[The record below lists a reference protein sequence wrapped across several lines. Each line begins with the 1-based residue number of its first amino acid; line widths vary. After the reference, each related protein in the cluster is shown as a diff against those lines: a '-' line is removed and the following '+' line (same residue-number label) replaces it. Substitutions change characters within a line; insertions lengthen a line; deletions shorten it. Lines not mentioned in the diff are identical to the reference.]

1 MIPPYIE
8 IDTLERILKE
18 AIAEDIGD
26 GDHST
31 NAIFP
36 PGKSGKAR
44 LIVKEEGIIAG
55 LYVAEMVFRI
65 FDEHSNLLFFRK
77 DGDAV
82 EKGSTVFEVESSI
95 RTILSAERL
104 VLNILQRMSGIA
116 TSTSRLVRKIGKN
129 RAKLLDT
136 RKTTPNLRMLE
147 KWAVKLGGAENHRMG
162 LYDMIM
168 LKDNHIDFAGGIRP
182 AILAAR
188 KYLAE
193 SGRSMKI
200 EIETRNL
207 DEVGEVLGTGGVDI
221 IMLDNMTIREMEDS
235 VRMIGGKYLTEASGN
250 ITEENIEKIAATGV
264 NFISS
269 GAITHSVKSLDMS
282 LKTIT

>member
-1 MIPPYIE
+1 VIPPYIE
-8 IDTLERILKE
+8 IDHLERLLKE

-36 PGKSGKAR
+36 PGKRGKAR

-65 FDEHSNLLFFRK
+65 FDEHSHLWFFRN
-77 DGDAV
+77 DGDSV
-82 EKGSTVFEVESSI
+82 EKGSTVFEVESGI

-116 TSTSRLVRKIGKN
+116 TSTSRLVRKIGNN

-168 LKDNHIDFAGGIRP
+168 LKDNHIDYAGGIRP

-207 DEVGEVLGTGGVDI
+207 DEVVEVLGTGGVDI
-221 IMLDNMTIREMEDS
+221 IMLDNMTIGEMEDS

-264 NFISS
+264 NFISA

>member
-1 MIPPYIE
+1 VIPPYIE
-8 IDTLERILKE
+8 IDHLERLLKE

-36 PGKSGKAR
+36 PGKRGKAR

-65 FDEHSNLLFFRK
+65 FDEHSRLWLFRN
-77 DGDAV
+77 DGDLV
-82 EKGSTVFEVESSI
+82 EKGSTVFEVESGI

-182 AILAAR
+182 AIEAAR

-235 VRMIGGKYLTEASGN
+235 VRIIGGKYLTEASGN

-282 LKTIT
+282 LKTII